1 MVSDDRSPMCSG
13 WDWGR
18 NARMAALQQTGERNY
33 VDLEKTKAQVFLR
46 ADSGDGFVP
55 SVRHNRIL

>member
-1 MVSDDRSPMCSG
+1 MCSG

-18 NARMAALQQTGERNY
+18 NAQMAALQQTGERNY